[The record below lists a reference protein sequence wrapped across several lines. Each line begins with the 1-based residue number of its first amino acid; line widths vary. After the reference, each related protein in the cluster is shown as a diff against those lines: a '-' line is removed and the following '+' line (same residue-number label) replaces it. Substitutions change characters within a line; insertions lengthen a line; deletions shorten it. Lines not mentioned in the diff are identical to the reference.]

1 MMIILLREYRK
12 DRSPAFA
19 DLWSAG
25 AKRRGLRVLYIRF
38 PFFSRQQVSRFLHAT
53 TGHVMLGLQLL
64 QQLVS
69 EMNNSSDSKS
79 LMQQRKVALS
89 RVSTLRCVL
98 PHLLH

>member
-38 PFFSRQQVSRFLHAT
+38 PFSPANR
-53 TGHVMLGLQLL
+53 
-64 QQLVS
+64 
-69 EMNNSSDSKS
+69 
-79 LMQQRKVALS
+79 
-89 RVSTLRCVL
+89 
-98 PHLLH
+98 